1 MTDATT
7 EFLLQPADIVDVS
20 ASAANFEAAPAHT
33 ARPRRPLPAPSRVAG
48 STTPT
53 QWPAL
58 FLASLKG
65 RTDWHGDRW
74 QRVIKA
80 GKYLVRALS
89 VPTAHGRFLE
99 ELQREPR
106 MHGYAARDPRLL
118 ERHLHR
124 FVNTRWN
131 RSTRLHHLQ
140 QHYRL
145 LLDRLPHALFD
156 AIYRQGQ
163 ADLGTL
169 PLHDG
174 SALTLSLLPPAPM
187 SCEGELWLQL
197 SDAAGRELYRLVLTV
212 TGDDAHP
219 TVLIGCLQG
228 PKGADA
234 RDVVRAL
241 TKQMHGLRP
250 KQLMLSLACTFAERL
265 GAHAIRAV
273 CNGAHPLQRKRDV
286 FLADYDAFWIEQGG
300 TPIADGWFA
309 LPLTPA
315 RKTVADVPSQHRA
328 AFRRREALRAHA
340 EGLLAAALPAAC
352 AAAPRG
358 DQ

>member
-7 EFLLQPADIVDVS
+7 EFLLQPTDLVDVS
-20 ASAANFEAAPAHT
+20 ASAAAFESTSARL
-33 ARPRRPLPAPSRVAG
+33 ARPVPAPRPSDSAAPSRW
-48 STTPT
+48 
-53 QWPAL
+53 WPL
-58 FLASLKG
+58 FLASFQG
-65 RTDWHGDRW
+65 RTDWHGNRL
-74 QRVIKA
+74 QRGIKA
-80 GKYLVRALS
+80 TKYLLRALRM
-89 VPTAHGRFLE
+89 PTEHGRFLDA
-99 ELQREPR
+99 LRRDPR
-106 MHGYAARDPRLL
+106 MRGYAERDPRLL

-124 FVNTRWN
+124 FVNTRWG
-131 RSTRLHHLQ
+131 SKARLRHLR

-145 LLDRLPHALFD
+145 MLERLPAGLFD
-156 AIYRQGQ
+156 AIYRHGH

-197 SDAAGRELYRLVLTV
+197 SDAAGRPLYRLVLTV
-212 TGDDAHP
+212 TGDDASP

-228 PKGADA
+228 PSGGDA
-234 RDVVRAL
+234 RDVVRTL

-250 KQLMLSLACTFAERL
+250 KQLMLALACTFAERI

-273 CNGAHPLQRKRDV
+273 CNAAHPLQRKRQV
-286 FLADYDAFWIEQGG
+286 FLSDYDAFWIEQGG

-315 RKTVADVPSQHRA
+315 RKTAADVPSQHRA

-340 EGLLAAALPAAC
+340 EGLLAAALPTAC

-358 DQ
+358 GQ

>member
-1 MTDATT
+1 MTEATT
-7 EFLLQPADIVDVS
+7 EFFLQPTDLVDVS
-20 ASAANFEAAPAHT
+20 ASAAAFETAPT
-33 ARPRRPLPAPSRVAG
+33 RLARPALPPRPSADAAPSRW
-48 STTPT
+48 
-53 QWPAL
+53 WPL
-58 FLASLKG
+58 FLGSFQG
-65 RTDWHGDRW
+65 RTDWHGNRL
-74 QRVIKA
+74 QRGIKA
-80 GKYLVRALS
+80 TKYLLRALS
-89 VPTAHGRFLE
+89 MPTEHGRFLDAV
-99 ELQREPR
+99 RRDPR
-106 MHGYAARDPRLL
+106 MRGYAERDPRLL

-124 FVNTRWN
+124 FVNTRW
-131 RSTRLHHLQ
+131 SSKARLRHLR

-145 LLDRLPHALFD
+145 MLERLPAALFD

-174 SALTLSLLPPAPM
+174 SLLTLSLLPPAPM

-286 FLADYDAFWIEQGG
+286 FLSDYDAFWIEQGG
-300 TPIADGWFA
+300 TPIVDGWFA

-315 RKTVADVPSQHRA
+315 RKTAADVPSQHRS
-328 AFRRREALRAHA
+328 AFRRREALRTHA

-352 AAAPRG
+352 GAASRDG
-358 DQ
+358 Q

>member
-1 MTDATT
+1 MTEATT
-7 EFLLQPADIVDVS
+7 EFFLQPTDLVDVS
-20 ASAANFEAAPAHT
+20 ASAAAFESAPT
-33 ARPRRPLPAPSRVAG
+33 RLARPALPPRPSADAAPSRW
-48 STTPT
+48 
-53 QWPAL
+53 WPL
-58 FLASLKG
+58 FLGSFQG
-65 RTDWHGDRW
+65 RTDWHGNRL
-74 QRVIKA
+74 QRGIKA
-80 GKYLVRALS
+80 AKYLLRSLRLPA
-89 VPTAHGRFLE
+89 AHLRFLD
-99 ELQREPR
+99 ELCRDPR
-106 MHGYAARDPRLL
+106 MRGYAERDPRLL

-124 FVNTRWN
+124 FVNTRW
-131 RSTRLHHLQ
+131 SSKARLRHLR

-145 LLDRLPHALFD
+145 MLERLPAALFD

-174 SALTLSLLPPAPM
+174 SLLTLSLLPPAPM

-228 PKGADA
+228 PSGGDA
-234 RDVVRAL
+234 RDVVRML

-250 KQLMLSLACTFAERL
+250 KQLMLALASAFAERI
-265 GAHAIRAV
+265 GAHGLRAIGNA
-273 CNGAHPLQRKRDV
+273 AHPLQRKRQV
-286 FLADYDAFWIEQGG
+286 FLSDYDAFWTEQGA
-300 TPIADGWFA
+300 TPGADGWFD
-309 LPLTPA
+309 LPPTPP
-315 RKTVADVPSQHRA
+315 RKRVEDVPSQHRA

-352 AAAPRG
+352 GVPSRG
-358 DQ
+358 GQ